1 MEPRRGH
8 VLMSGARDRPL
19 LMLDRVGEGRVAQF
33 MSDHIW
39 LWARGYENGGPQ
51 AELLRR
57 IAHWLMK
64 EPELEENDLRAT
76 VRNDRIEITR
86 RSLEADNRPVEV
98 TFPSGER
105 HSVGLTER
113 EPGRAV
119 GSLQVSAPGL
129 YHVSD
134 GERVAIA
141 AVGALNPIEMADV
154 RTTEEVI
161 RVASAATGGQVL
173 WLVDGPP
180 DIRRVRPSRDTGGR
194 EPGGRGWIGMRANG
208 DYIVAGITQLP
219 LLPGLGLFVVGLIA
233 LILAWR
239 REGR

>member
-1 MEPRRGH
+1 
-8 VLMSGARDRPL
+8 
-19 LMLDRVGEGRVAQF
+19 MLDRVGEGRVAQF

-39 LWARGYENGGPQ
+39 LWARGYEGGGPQ

-76 VRNDRIEITR
+76 VRGDRIEITR
-86 RSLEADNRPVEV
+86 RTLEPDTRAVEV

-105 HSVGLTER
+105 RGVAMTER
-113 EPGRAV
+113 EPGRAT
-119 GSLQVSAPGL
+119 GTLQVSDPGL
-129 YHVSD
+129 YHITD

-141 AVGALNPIEMADV
+141 AVGALNPVEMADV
-154 RTTEEVI
+154 RTTENVV

-180 DIRRVRPSRDTGGR
+180 DVRRVRPSRDTGGR
-194 EPGGRGWIGMRANG
+194 EPSGRGWIGMRANG

-219 LLPGLGLFVVGLIA
+219 LLPGIGVFALGLIT